1 MWTCASSMGTDVQ
14 SPHSQQDVE
23 TTLLQGL
30 MALSQG
36 ASAVMPHKSSLC
48 PAGNAAPA
56 PSFSLA
62 YEQGGVGKLLKEAQG
77 GRLVP
82 GQAPPKTGAASKN
95 ARRNAARKKKK
106 EGSAAEDDGE
116 EDQAQPS
123 TVMSEP
129 AAVNGH
135 STDAVAS
142 GGPGWQA
149 ETSWVL

>member
-1 MWTCASSMGTDVQ
+1 M
-14 SPHSQQDVE
+14 
-23 TTLLQGL
+23 
-30 MALSQG
+30 
-36 ASAVMPHKSSLC
+36 
-48 PAGNAAPA
+48 
-56 PSFSLA
+56 
-62 YEQGGVGKLLKEAQG
+62 GKLLKEAQG

-106 EGSAAEDDGE
+106 EGSAAGDDGE

-123 TVMSEP
+123 TVASEP

-135 STDAVAS
+135 STDAVTS

-149 ETSWVL
+149 EVRWFLS